1 MSSRAQAVFLGAT
14 FSGVMSALPYISV
27 ANCCCL
33 WLISGG
39 VVTAY
44 LMQQVQSQPLEIGQ
58 GGLWGALAGV
68 VGAFVYAVVSLPI
81 QILLAPLQ
89 QDPRNLRLP
98 SEDLPPR
105 VVEMVEQMVTN
116 PLLLVIL
123 GFAVML
129 VAGTIFSAVGG
140 MLGALFFRKGAPLV
154 PSSPSDV
161 VPTPPGL

>member
-89 QDPRNLRLP
+89 QDPRNLPLP

>member
-89 QDPRNLRLP
+89 QDHQGKTPTAGRIPTHCHAIKKNLR
-98 SEDLPPR
+98 R
-105 VVEMVEQMVTN
+105 
-116 PLLLVIL
+116 
-123 GFAVML
+123 A
-129 VAGTIFSAVGG
+129 A
-140 MLGALFFRKGAPLV
+140 
-154 PSSPSDV
+154 
-161 VPTPPGL
+161 